1 MSRAAQPVHQRVR
14 LVFSNHLDSV
24 LGTLSAHHGP
34 QGVLARTW
42 ATGSMVLCVVILLG
56 IYLVAY
62 YL

>member
-1 MSRAAQPVHQRVR
+1 VTTDKTNVATPRMRA
-14 LVFSNHLDSV
+14 S
-24 LGTLSAHHGP
+24 LSSHHGP

-56 IYLVAY
+56 VYLIAY